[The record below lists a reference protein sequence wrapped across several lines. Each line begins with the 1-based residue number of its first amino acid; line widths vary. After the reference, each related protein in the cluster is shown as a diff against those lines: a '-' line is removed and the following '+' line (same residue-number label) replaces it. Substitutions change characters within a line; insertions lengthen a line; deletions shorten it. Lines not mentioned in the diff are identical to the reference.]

1 METIEIIGYKRANL
15 GKQNSKKLR
24 EEGNVPCVVYGGKE
38 QIHFHSPMILFRDLV
53 YTPGANFVKLNIE
66 GVEKDAILQD
76 IQFHPVSETILH
88 ADFLELQDDKKVKM
102 EIPVKII
109 GNSPGVQQGGKIL
122 MRIRKLSLMAYPKN
136 MPSFVEVDISELQLG
151 KSIKVEELLNDQYDI
166 LNSPLVSVVS
176 VNVPRVK
183 LSPAH
188 FECELY
194 KIVEL
199 PSDSKGNPNHLIIG
213 NIIGININD
222 NMLNQDKV
230 DISKL
235 KPIARMGYDD
245 YALINTIFTMDRPR

>member
-1 METIEIIGYKRANL
+1 MEIIEIIGYKRANL

-38 QIHFHSPMILFRDLV
+38 QIHFHSPMILFKDLV

-183 LSPAH
+183 IEIEEEEEGEEGEEGAEGAEGAEGKADAAPA
-188 FECELY
+188 EGEN
-194 KIVEL
+194 K
-199 PSDSKGNPNHLIIG
+199 DSSE
-213 NIIGININD
+213 
-222 NMLNQDKV
+222 
-230 DISKL
+230 SKE
-235 KPIARMGYDD
+235 G
-245 YALINTIFTMDRPR
+245 

>member
-183 LSPAH
+183 IEIEEEEEGEEGAEGAEGAEGKADAAPD
-188 FECELY
+188 EGEN
-194 KIVEL
+194 K
-199 PSDSKGNPNHLIIG
+199 DSSE
-213 NIIGININD
+213 
-222 NMLNQDKV
+222 
-230 DISKL
+230 SKE
-235 KPIARMGYDD
+235 G
-245 YALINTIFTMDRPR
+245 

>member
-1 METIEIIGYKRANL
+1 MEIIEIIGYKRANL

-176 VNVPRVK
+176 VNIPRVK
-183 LSPAH
+183 IEIEEDEEEGEEGAEGAEGAEGSEGKADDQPA
-188 FECELY
+188 EGEN
-194 KIVEL
+194 K
-199 PSDSKGNPNHLIIG
+199 DSSE
-213 NIIGININD
+213 
-222 NMLNQDKV
+222 
-230 DISKL
+230 SKE
-235 KPIARMGYDD
+235 G
-245 YALINTIFTMDRPR
+245 